1 MTAECRNWQEEF
13 IDINFV
19 DQRLKTRFFKIMDA
33 FAASPG
39 KSTWAATGSRS
50 SAKAAY
56 RFFSNRDVSKDE
68 LLDSIS
74 RATVEKMK
82 CADAEWILA
91 IQDTTSVGFGDRK
104 AIQGMGYHCS
114 TEQRG
119 MLVHS
124 CIAVT
129 DQGIPLGI
137 IYQETNT
144 REKRKDDSGTKEQKR
159 SKPIEE
165 KESFRWLNSM
175 NETHQRVPEDIPLLT
190 VCDREGDFYEFFSE
204 AAGLGENFL
213 VRIVQN
219 RMVDDGKKIFNE
231 LRSSPAA
238 GSMVVRMSR
247 NPKEHIP
254 SRKVKMD
261 YHCKEVVIH
270 RPQRRHEK
278 HLREKLTLTAL
289 YVHESG
295 KKGIE
300 WFLLTTVKVK
310 NEKEIEKLVQCY
322 AHRWKIERFHFI
334 LKSGCKIEKNQARE
348 YERLSLLTLLYS
360 VIAMQIL
367 NLTYLGK
374 ICPEISSEIV
384 FAEEEWKVLY
394 CCARKTKE
402 VPETYSLKEAIYDL
416 GILGRDERCSERWYA
431 RSTFYLA
438 RVRGAMRIACLS
450 KLSCIN
456 VGQVKSKLT
465 GH

>member
-1 MTAECRNWQEEF
+1 MMGECRNWEDEF
-13 IDINFV
+13 ANVNFV

-33 FAASPG
+33 FAAAPG

-56 RFFSNRDVSKDE
+56 RFFSNADISRDE
-68 LLDSIS
+68 LLDSVS

-91 IQDTTSVGFGDRK
+91 IQDTTSVGFGDRE
-104 AIQGMGYHCS
+104 AIKGMGYYCS
-114 TEQRG
+114 TEQKG

-129 DQGIPLGI
+129 DRGLPLGI
-137 IYQETNT
+137 LYQETNT
-144 REKRKDDSGTKEQKR
+144 RETRKDDSGTKEQKR

-165 KESFRWLNSM
+165 KESFRWLNAM
-175 NETHQRVPEDIPLLT
+175 NETRQRVPEGIPTLT

-204 AAGLGENFL
+204 AADLGADFL

-231 LRSSPAA
+231 LRGSRAA
-238 GSMVVRMSR
+238 GSMAVKMGR
-247 NPKEHIP
+247 NPREHIP
-254 SRKVKMD
+254 SRNVKMD

-270 RPQRRHEK
+270 RPQRRREK
-278 HLREKLTLTAL
+278 HLQEKLALTAI

-300 WFLLTTVKVK
+300 WFLLTTVKAK
-310 NEKEIEKLVQCY
+310 NEKDIEKLVQCY

-348 YERLSLLTLLYS
+348 YGRLTFLALLYS

-367 NLTYLGK
+367 NLTYLGR
-374 ICPEISSEIV
+374 ICPEIPSGAV
-384 FAEEEWKVLY
+384 FDEEEWKVLY

-402 VPETYSLKEAIYDL
+402 VPGTYTLKEAIYDL
-416 GILGRDERCSERWYA
+416 GILGGMKGAPSDGIPGA
-431 RSTFYLA
+431 RSIWQGLEVLCALLA
-438 RVRGAMRIACLS
+438 YRNYI
-450 KLSCIN
+450 I
-456 VGQVKSKLT
+456 
-465 GH
+465 

>member
-1 MTAECRNWQEEF
+1 MTAEYKNWQEDF
-13 IDINFV
+13 VDINFT
-19 DQRLKTRFFKIMDA
+19 DQRLKSRFFKIIDA

-56 RFFSNRDVSKDE
+56 RFFSNSEISKDE

-74 RATVEKMK
+74 RATVEKIK

-91 IQDTTSVGFGDRK
+91 VQDTTAVGFGDRK
-104 AIQGMGYHCS
+104 AIQGMGYDCS

-144 REKRKDDSGTKEQKR
+144 REKPKDDSQTKEQKR
-159 SKPIEE
+159 SRPIEE
-165 KESFRWLNSM
+165 KENFRWLDSM
-175 NETHQRVPEDIPLLT
+175 RETLLRMPADIPILT

-204 AAGLGENFL
+204 AADLKANFL
-213 VRIVQN
+213 IRIVQN
-219 RMVDDGKKIFNE
+219 RMVDDGKKIFHE
-231 LRSSPAA
+231 LRSSPVA

-254 SRKVKMD
+254 SRNIKMD
-261 YHCKEVVIH
+261 YHCKKVTIYH
-270 RPQRRHEK
+270 PQRRKEK
-278 HLREKLTLTAL
+278 HLREKLELTAI

-295 KKGIE
+295 KKGTE
-300 WFLLTTVKVK
+300 WFLLTTVTVK
-310 NEKEIEKLVQCY
+310 SEKE
-322 AHRWKIERFHFI
+322 
-334 LKSGCKIEKNQARE
+334 IEKNQARE
-348 YERLSLLTLLYS
+348 YGRLSFLTLLYS

-374 ICPEISSEIV
+374 ICPEISSGIV
-384 FAEEEWKVLY
+384 FVEEEWKVLC
-394 CCARKTKE
+394 CCARKSKE
-402 VPETYSLKEAIYDL
+402 IPESYSLKEAIYDL
-416 GILGRDERCSERWYA
+416 GVLGGTKGAPSDGMPGV
-431 RSTFYLA
+431 RSIWQGLDVLYSLLAYRNYL
-438 RVRGAMRIACLS
+438 V
-450 KLSCIN
+450 
-456 VGQVKSKLT
+456 
-465 GH
+465 

>member
-1 MTAECRNWQEEF
+1 MTAEYKNWQEDF
-13 IDINFV
+13 VDINFT
-19 DQRLKTRFFKIMDA
+19 DQRLKSRFFKIIDA

-56 RFFSNRDVSKDE
+56 RFFSNSEISKDE

-74 RATVEKMK
+74 RATVEKIK

-91 IQDTTSVGFGDRK
+91 VQDTTAVGFGDRK
-104 AIQGMGYHCS
+104 AIQGMGYDCS

-144 REKRKDDSGTKEQKR
+144 REKPKDDSQTKEQKR
-159 SKPIEE
+159 SRPIEE
-165 KESFRWLNSM
+165 KENFRWLDSM
-175 NETHQRVPEDIPLLT
+175 RETLLRMPADIPILT

-204 AAGLGENFL
+204 AADLKANFL
-213 VRIVQN
+213 IRIVQN
-219 RMVDDGKKIFNE
+219 RMVDDGKKIFHE
-231 LRSSPAA
+231 LRSSPVA

-254 SRKVKMD
+254 SRNIKMD
-261 YHCKEVVIH
+261 YHCKKVTIY
-270 RPQRRHEK
+270 RPQRRKEK
-278 HLREKLTLTAL
+278 HLREKLELTAI

-295 KKGIE
+295 KKGTE
-300 WFLLTTVKVK
+300 WFLLTTVTVK
-310 NEKEIEKLVQCY
+310 SEKE
-322 AHRWKIERFHFI
+322 
-334 LKSGCKIEKNQARE
+334 IEKNQARE
-348 YERLSLLTLLYS
+348 YGRLSFLTLLYS

-374 ICPEISSEIV
+374 ICPEISSGIV
-384 FAEEEWKVLY
+384 FVEEEWKVLC
-394 CCARKTKE
+394 CCARKSKE
-402 VPETYSLKEAIYDL
+402 IPESYSLKEAIYDL
-416 GILGRDERCSERWYA
+416 GVLGGTKGAPSDGMPGV
-431 RSTFYLA
+431 RSIWQGLDVLYSLLAYRNYL
-438 RVRGAMRIACLS
+438 V
-450 KLSCIN
+450 
-456 VGQVKSKLT
+456 
-465 GH
+465 

>member
-1 MTAECRNWQEEF
+1 MTAEYKNWQEEF
-13 IDINFV
+13 VDINFT
-19 DQRLKTRFFKIMDA
+19 DQRLKSRFFKIIDA

-56 RFFSNRDVSKDE
+56 RFFSNSEISKDE

-74 RATVEKMK
+74 RATVEKIK

-91 IQDTTSVGFGDRK
+91 VQDTTAVGFGDRK
-104 AIQGMGYHCS
+104 AIQGMGYDCS

-144 REKRKDDSGTKEQKR
+144 REKPKDDFQTKEQKR
-159 SKPIEE
+159 SRPIEE
-165 KESFRWLNSM
+165 KENFRWLDSM
-175 NETHQRVPEDIPLLT
+175 RETLLRMPADIPILT

-204 AAGLGENFL
+204 AADLKANFL
-213 VRIVQN
+213 IRIVQN
-219 RMVDDGKKIFNE
+219 RMVDDGKKIFHE
-231 LRSSPAA
+231 LRSSPVA

-254 SRKVKMD
+254 SRNIKMD
-261 YHCKEVVIH
+261 YHCKKVTIY
-270 RPQRRHEK
+270 RPQRRKEK
-278 HLREKLTLTAL
+278 HLREKLELTAI

-295 KKGIE
+295 KKGTE
-300 WFLLTTVKVK
+300 WFLLTTVTVK
-310 NEKEIEKLVQCY
+310 SEKE
-322 AHRWKIERFHFI
+322 
-334 LKSGCKIEKNQARE
+334 IEKNQARE
-348 YERLSLLTLLYS
+348 YGRLSFLTLLYS

-374 ICPEISSEIV
+374 ICPEISSGIV
-384 FAEEEWKVLY
+384 FVEEEWKVLC
-394 CCARKTKE
+394 CCARKSKE
-402 VPETYSLKEAIYDL
+402 IPESYSLKEAIYDL
-416 GILGRDERCSERWYA
+416 GVLGGTKGAPSDGMPGV
-431 RSTFYLA
+431 RSIWQGLDVLYSLLAYRNYL
-438 RVRGAMRIACLS
+438 V
-450 KLSCIN
+450 
-456 VGQVKSKLT
+456 
-465 GH
+465 

>member
-1 MTAECRNWQEEF
+1 MTAEYKNWQEDF
-13 IDINFV
+13 VDINFT
-19 DQRLKTRFFKIMDA
+19 DQRLKSRFFKIIDA

-56 RFFSNRDVSKDE
+56 RFFSNSEISKDE

-74 RATVEKMK
+74 RATVEKIK

-91 IQDTTSVGFGDRK
+91 VQDTTAVGFGDRK
-104 AIQGMGYHCS
+104 AIQGMGYYCS
-114 TEQRG
+114 TKQRG

-144 REKRKDDSGTKEQKR
+144 REKPKDDSQTKEQKR
-159 SKPIEE
+159 SRPIEE
-165 KESFRWLNSM
+165 KENFRWLDSM
-175 NETHQRVPEDIPLLT
+175 CETLLRMPADIPILT

-204 AAGLGENFL
+204 AADLKANFL
-213 VRIVQN
+213 IRIVQN
-219 RMVDDGKKIFNE
+219 RMVDDGKKIFHE
-231 LRSSPAA
+231 LRSSPVA
-238 GSMVVRMSR
+238 GSMVARMSR

-254 SRKVKMD
+254 SRNIKMD
-261 YHCKEVVIH
+261 YHCKKVTIY
-270 RPQRRHEK
+270 RPQRRKEK
-278 HLREKLTLTAL
+278 HLREKLELTAI

-295 KKGIE
+295 KKGTE
-300 WFLLTTVKVK
+300 WFLLTTVTVK
-310 NEKEIEKLVQCY
+310 SEKEIEKLVQCY

-348 YERLSLLTLLYS
+348 YGRLSFLTLLYS

-374 ICPEISSEIV
+374 ICPEISSGIV
-384 FAEEEWKVLY
+384 FAEEEWKVLC
-394 CCARKTKE
+394 CCARKSKE
-402 VPETYSLKEAIYDL
+402 IPEAYSLKEAIYDL
-416 GILGRDERCSERWYA
+416 GVLGGTKGAPSDGMPGV
-431 RSTFYLA
+431 RSIWQGLDVLYSLLAYRNYL
-438 RVRGAMRIACLS
+438 V
-450 KLSCIN
+450 
-456 VGQVKSKLT
+456 
-465 GH
+465 

>member
-1 MTAECRNWQEEF
+1 MTAEYKNWQEDF
-13 IDINFV
+13 VDINFT
-19 DQRLKTRFFKIMDA
+19 DQRLKSRFFKIIDA

-56 RFFSNRDVSKDE
+56 RFFSNSEISKDE

-74 RATVEKMK
+74 RATVEKIK

-91 IQDTTSVGFGDRK
+91 VQDTTAVGFGDRK
-104 AIQGMGYHCS
+104 AIQGMGYYCS

-144 REKRKDDSGTKEQKR
+144 REKPKDDSQTKEQKR
-159 SKPIEE
+159 SRPIEE
-165 KESFRWLNSM
+165 KENFRWLDSM
-175 NETHQRVPEDIPLLT
+175 RETLLRMPADIPILT

-204 AAGLGENFL
+204 AADLKANFL
-213 VRIVQN
+213 IRIVQN
-219 RMVDDGKKIFNE
+219 RMVDDGKKIFHE
-231 LRSSPAA
+231 LRSSPVA

-254 SRKVKMD
+254 SRNIKMD
-261 YHCKEVVIH
+261 YHCKKVTIY
-270 RPQRRHEK
+270 RPQRRKEK
-278 HLREKLTLTAL
+278 HLREKLELTAI

-295 KKGIE
+295 KKGTE
-300 WFLLTTVKVK
+300 WFLLTTVTVK
-310 NEKEIEKLVQCY
+310 SEKE
-322 AHRWKIERFHFI
+322 
-334 LKSGCKIEKNQARE
+334 IEKNQARE
-348 YERLSLLTLLYS
+348 YGRLSFLTLLYS

-374 ICPEISSEIV
+374 ICPEISSGIV
-384 FAEEEWKVLY
+384 FVEEEWKVLC
-394 CCARKTKE
+394 CCARKSKE
-402 VPETYSLKEAIYDL
+402 IPESYSLKEAIYDL
-416 GILGRDERCSERWYA
+416 GVLGGTKGAPSDGMPGV
-431 RSTFYLA
+431 RSIWQGLDVLYSLLAYRNYL
-438 RVRGAMRIACLS
+438 V
-450 KLSCIN
+450 
-456 VGQVKSKLT
+456 
-465 GH
+465 